1 MFWTAKDNLEA
12 RIHLGPGPASSI
24 GPWDNRT
31 IRSKSQTDLVGKE
44 TVTYADSDLCP
55 TKLAQREGLARS
67 QCGQIKT
74 TWQRL
79 TTFPSAVGALNLIQ
93 ARRVN

>member
-1 MFWTAKDNLEA
+1 MDNLA
-12 RIHLGPGPASSI
+12 
-24 GPWDNRT
+24 

-44 TVTYADSDLCP
+44 TVTYADSDLCR

-79 TTFPSAVGALNLIQ
+79 NYVPE
-93 ARRVN
+93 RRWSTELDPAA